1 MSARIKLV
9 AAAAAAIFAV
19 AAPGTAEAQARTSMS
34 PVDVNRQDAPG
45 SYGNFIAALNSQA
58 MHRARF
64 HRIRNLTA
72 AEITVSDVS
81 TVGAPDNTTAMDN
94 AIRRRGSATTSTRRS
109 LGGHSTLG
117 GVLSAAGIDIG
128 RVLAIRVAGHELR
141 DVTVYYR

>member
-9 AAAAAAIFAV
+9 AALAAVVAL
-19 AAPGTAEAQARTSMS
+19 AAPEDVEAQRSSASVT
-34 PVDVNRQDAPG
+34 VDVNSQDAPG
-45 SYGNFIAALNSQA
+45 SYGNFIAALNNQA

-64 HRIRNLTA
+64 HRISNLTA

-81 TVGAPDNTTAMDN
+81 TLGAPDNTTAMAN
-94 AIRRRGSATTSTRRS
+94 AISRRASATTSTRRA
-109 LGGHSTLG
+109 LGGHTTIG
-117 GVLSAAGIDIG
+117 GVLSSAGINMD

>member
-1 MSARIKLV
+1 MSAGIKLV
-9 AAAAAAIFAV
+9 AVLAAMVAAAAPTV
-19 AAPGTAEAQARTSMS
+19 SEAQASSASVT
-34 PVDVNRQDAPG
+34 VDVNRQDAPG

-81 TVGAPDNTTAMDN
+81 TIGAPDNTTAMDN
-94 AIRRRGSATTSTRRS
+94 AIKRRASATTATQRS
-109 LGGHSTLG
+109 LSGHSVLA
-117 GVLSAAGIDIG
+117 GVLSAAGIDAG
-128 RVLAIRVAGHELR
+128 RVLAIRVDGHELR